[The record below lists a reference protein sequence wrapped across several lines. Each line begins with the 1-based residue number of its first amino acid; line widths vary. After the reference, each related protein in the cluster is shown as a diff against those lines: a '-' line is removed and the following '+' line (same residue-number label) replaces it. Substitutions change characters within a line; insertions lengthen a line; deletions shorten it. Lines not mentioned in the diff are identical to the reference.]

1 MQAAANAKNNLGMK
15 KANLYVSE
23 CFADGGPVLK
33 RVRPRAKGRYG
44 LQSVISHH
52 LLRLPT
58 EQFMADRICYAATQR
73 KRDPEADGP
82 HDGRTSGKEMIAG
95 DCGG

>member
-23 CFADGGPVLK
+23 CYADGGPVLK

-44 LQSVISHH
+44 LQVM
-52 LLRLPT
+52 L
-58 EQFMADRICYAATQR
+58 
-73 KRDPEADGP
+73 P
-82 HDGRTSGKEMIAG
+82 HDFLHHIS
-95 DCGG
+95 